1 MFWVPTYD
9 FNCKICDYHPWALVM
24 DLNKN
29 NSFKYAVNE
38 IDKPEDDNEN
48 TDSVNCSLSLK
59 HKIFFGILQK

>member
-9 FNCKICDYHPWALVM
+9 FNCKICDYHPWAPVM

-29 NSFKYAVNE
+29 NSFKCAVNE

-48 TDSVNCSLSLK
+48 TNSVNCE
-59 HKIFFGILQK
+59 FCMCTNT